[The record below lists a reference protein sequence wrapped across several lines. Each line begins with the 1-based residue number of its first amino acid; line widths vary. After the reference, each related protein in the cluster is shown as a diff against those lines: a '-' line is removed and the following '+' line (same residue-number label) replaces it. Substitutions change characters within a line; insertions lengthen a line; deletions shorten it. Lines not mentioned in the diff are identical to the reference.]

1 MANIPFFLISV
12 CRRLSAAGC
21 VLSSSQ
27 QHVPAILCVAAWI
40 WFLWRCAIR
49 QREEEM
55 DGACKI
61 WLLRWENI
69 IISFNFIYN
78 VLQIKQRNLLMSDL
92 SERPGTQNIS
102 KERLFLCH
110 RSVTSAYHSPS
121 SHFHLL
127 ARVHYSSE
135 FLFLVM
141 VCRSEDVPD
150 SSLLRRNS
158 VLPASQRYHRNA
170 TRRDQVSIWVRDPNM
185 YQLVSLFS
193 LNI

>member
-1 MANIPFFLISV
+1 MANIPFFFNICVQETLSRWMCAQFITTTCSCDTL
-12 CRRLSAAGC
+12 CRCLDMVFMAMCYQTARGRDGWGLQDMT
-21 VLSSSQ
+21 SQ
-27 QHVPAILCVAAWI
+27 V
-40 WFLWRCAIR
+40 
-49 QREEEM
+49 
-55 DGACKI
+55 GKY
-61 WLLRWENI
+61 

-92 SERPGTQNIS
+92 SERPGTLNIS